1 MSWSR
6 PTTPH
11 SSSSSPRALAY
22 ARIAVSTARQWR
34 RRDSDSTH
42 SVSRDQASPRESLT
56 DMAVRL
62 AEPPN
67 APLAAPVLMEKFVID
82 GGVPLR
88 GTVVSAGNKNG
99 ALPILAASVLT
110 TEEVVVRNVPRI
122 RDVEAMLRVLR
133 GIGVTVEWRDD
144 NEVCMCAADVDPD
157 AHIDREHATR
167 IRASFLLAGPLL
179 ARFGHAD
186 MSPPGGDVIGRRR
199 LDPHLVAF
207 QALGARIQRHAPTI
221 LSLSGKLKAGEVL
234 MDQPSV
240 MGTENALLAA

>member
-11 SSSSSPRALAY
+11 SSSSSPCAFAY

-42 SVSRDQASPRESLT
+42 SVSRDQASSRESLT

-67 APLAAPVLMEKFVID
+67 PPRAASRMEKFVID

-88 GTVVSAGNKNG
+88 GTGVPAGNKNG

-133 GIGVTVEWRDD
+133 GIGVAVEWRDD
-144 NEVCMCAADVDPD
+144 NEVCLCATGVDPTSV
-157 AHIDREHATR
+157 IDREHATR
-167 IRASFLLAGPLL
+167 
-179 ARFGHAD
+179 
-186 MSPPGGDVIGRRR
+186 
-199 LDPHLVAF
+199 
-207 QALGARIQRHAPTI
+207 
-221 LSLSGKLKAGEVL
+221 
-234 MDQPSV
+234 
-240 MGTENALLAA
+240 

>member
-11 SSSSSPRALAY
+11 SSSSSPRAFAY

-42 SVSRDQASPRESLT
+42 SVRRDQASSRESLT

-67 APLAAPVLMEKFVID
+67 PPVAAPALMEKFVID

-88 GTVVSAGNKNG
+88 GTVVPAGNKNG

-110 TEEVVVRNVPRI
+110 ADEVVVRNVPRI
-122 RDVEAMLRVLR
+122 RDVEAMLRVLE
-133 GIGVTVEWRDD
+133 G
-144 NEVCMCAADVDPD
+144 
-157 AHIDREHATR
+157 
-167 IRASFLLAGPLL
+167 
-179 ARFGHAD
+179 
-186 MSPPGGDVIGRRR
+186 
-199 LDPHLVAF
+199 
-207 QALGARIQRHAPTI
+207 LGARVERRNGHEV
-221 LSLSGKLKAGEVL
+221 SLPADGGHE
-234 MDQPSV
+234 
-240 MGTENALLAA
+240 